1 MKQSSKK
8 NIFYFMKAKLVS
20 ESLFEYTSQKPINEK
35 LFKGDGPLA
44 TVIINFL
51 MATVGTMG
59 SAFMYKHTGDIA
71 WGIMAPVLFGVGGF
85 GILGSIADLD
95 YFEWIND
102 LEDWVKSRKYST
114 KGGKH
119 EVEEKIEKVKT
130 AVLNSPQLSRGK
142 KANIT
147 RIQNNIKRAIEK
159 KD

>member
-71 WGIMAPVLFGVGGF
+71 
-85 GILGSIADLD
+85 
-95 YFEWIND
+95 
-102 LEDWVKSRKYST
+102 
-114 KGGKH
+114 
-119 EVEEKIEKVKT
+119 
-130 AVLNSPQLSRGK
+130 
-142 KANIT
+142 
-147 RIQNNIKRAIEK
+147 
-159 KD
+159 